1 MKKKHIDISLLYVED
16 EPIIAETMM
25 SYFNYRVKN
34 SLYAKDGLEALEI
47 LRNEDIDVVL
57 TDMVMPKMDGLSLI
71 KEIKSSPKLIRV
83 AVLSAFDDSDKLTQC
98 IDLGVERFFKK
109 PVELEKIESYLVR
122 VGENLSAKKELKQT
136 TKLLEQYK
144 KAVDESAIV
153 SITDRDGVIEY
164 ANDEFCRITGYDSEE
179 LLGNTH
185 AIVKSPATTDEKL
198 EELWSTI
205 KSKNIWKGVFENK
218 AKDGSSYYVKATVVP
233 LLNSDGEVENYI
245 DIATDITELINK
257 ERQLEKLKLRQFGE
271 TIDRLK
277 EQKIGDVIEKIP
289 APAFCIDEDDAV
301 IESNEEFAE
310 LIDRVEDDDSYQR
323 LKARTINLLELI
335 ELQDGCLDDD
345 VFGWKD
351 CVLIADEDDTMP
363 NFVFKSGSGIKSVKI
378 SLKYL
383 EDKKLYIG
391 VVCQQMQI

>member
-1 MKKKHIDISLLYVED
+1 MKKKRIDINLLYVED

-25 SYFNYRVKN
+25 SYFEYRVRN
-34 SLYAKDGLEALEI
+34 SFYAKDGVEALEI
-47 LRNEDIDVVL
+47 LRSEHIDVVL

-71 KEIKSSPKLIRV
+71 KEIKSSPKLVRV

-98 IDLGVERFFKK
+98 IELGVERFFKK
-109 PVELEKIESYLVR
+109 PVELQKIESYLVR
-122 VGENLSAKKELKQT
+122 VDENLSAKKELKQT

-153 SITDRDGVIEY
+153 SITNKDGVIEY

-185 AIVKSPATTDEKL
+185 ALVKSPATKEEKL
-198 EELWSTI
+198 EGLWSTI
-205 KSKNIWKGVFENK
+205 ESKSIWKGVFENK

-233 LLNSDGEVENYI
+233 LLNSEGEVENYI

-277 EQKIGDVIEKIP
+277 EQKIGDVIDKIP
-289 APAFCIDEDDAV
+289 VPSFCIDEDDGIV
-301 IESNEEFAE
+301 EFNEEFAG
-310 LIDRVEDDDSYQR
+310 LIDRVEDDDSYER
-323 LKARTINLLELI
+323 LKAKKLNLLELI
-335 ELQDGCLDDD
+335 ELKDRCLDDD

-351 CVLIADEDDTMP
+351 CVLIADEDDPMP
-363 NFVFKSGSGIKSVKI
+363 SFVFKSGSVIKDIKI

-391 VVCQQMQI
+391 VVCQ